1 MASPVMGTEFFLEIK
16 KKYAG
21 IVYKRRITAAVQD
34 AVGLLAQDLPVRAAG
49 RRSARRS
56 PNFRPATGRSP
67 GSFLP
72 MTARPSPARRIPACG
87 SPLIRTSAGGRQS
100 RTYA

>member
-1 MASPVMGTEFFLEIK
+1 MASPVIGTEFFLEIK

-49 RRSARRS
+49 
-56 PNFRPATGRSP
+56 
-67 GSFLP
+67 
-72 MTARPSPARRIPACG
+72 
-87 SPLIRTSAGGRQS
+87 
-100 RTYA
+100 

>member
-49 RRSARRS
+49 QIGAEIAQFQARS
-56 PNFRPATGRSP
+56 RP
-67 GSFLP
+67 LP
-72 MTARPSPARRIPACG
+72 REI
-87 SPLIRTSAGGRQS
+87 L
-100 RTYA
+100 

>member
-21 IVYKRRITAAVQD
+21 IVYKHRITAAVQD

-49 RRSARRS
+49 QIGAEIAQFQARYR
-56 PNFRPATGRSP
+56 A
-67 GSFLP
+67 LP
-72 MTARPSPARRIPACG
+72 REI
-87 SPLIRTSAGGRQS
+87 L
-100 RTYA
+100 